1 MVRRDHHSHCVEEES
16 MQSII
21 RITLVVGVL
30 ALAIFGFHRAI
41 ASAESDAALPAAAAG
56 PTCKTPLEA
65 AAGSLAIGPAV
76 VSCGGVQCRPGTFCC
91 NPSCG
96 ICTPKGVE
104 CTQQS
109 CN

>member
-1 MVRRDHHSHCVEEES
+1 

-21 RITLVVGVL
+21 RIALVVGAI
-30 ALAIFGFHRAI
+30 ALAIVGFSRTLE
-41 ASAESDAALPAAAAG
+41 SADADAALPAAAAG
-56 PTCKTPLEA
+56 PTCKSPLEA
-65 AAGSLAIGPAV
+65 AANSLAIGPAV